1 MTNTIKLEKSNF
13 IKYLLYY
20 FAIMLASNYIKTN
33 YLVNHLV
40 LDGVNTALFSAHL
53 SSIVSSIFIIIL
65 IIIII
70 LISIFVKDI
79 FFEEI
84 NSHSIFTAIKSVLIT
99 FIIVEFL
106 RIFVIYFILF
116 DEIKSIDING
126 NIEQQLFNT
135 NWYDY
140 NSIIYAFLI
149 IFGSILFAIEIYFKE
164 HKIIPSI
171 VFGLIFIGCFY
182 LINVN
187 IFDFQ

>member
-79 FFEEI
+79 FELQI
-84 NSHSIFTAIKSVLIT
+84 PLIT
-99 FIIVEFL
+99 EDAILPVPIKPSFIF
-106 RIFVIYFILF
+106 
-116 DEIKSIDING
+116 
-126 NIEQQLFNT
+126 
-135 NWYDY
+135 
-140 NSIIYAFLI
+140 
-149 IFGSILFAIEIYFKE
+149 
-164 HKIIPSI
+164 
-171 VFGLIFIGCFY
+171 
-182 LINVN
+182 
-187 IFDFQ
+187 